1 MEGGTLNP
9 FTQTPES
16 RTAWDRW
23 TADNIPDRAL
33 SGSKAIGL
41 TEGDCRALGMMSG
54 GEIGQL
60 IDPDAYRVPL
70 PAKYWD
76 WRERQKK
83 RWADELA
90 AGEKLLERTARV
102 QAIEDS
108 GVTVTAEEIL
118 RYLQESGNG

>member
-1 MEGGTLNP
+1 MNP
-9 FTQTPES
+9 FTQSPED
-16 RTAWDRW
+16 RAAWQKW
-23 TADNIPDRAL
+23 WADNAPDQAMVSAR
-33 SGSKAIGL
+33 KIGL
-41 TEGDCRALGMMSG
+41 TDADCRSLGMVQG
-54 GEIGQL
+54 REIGQL

-83 RWADELA
+83 RWAENLA
-90 AGEKLLERTARV
+90 AGERLLERVAGV

-108 GVTVTAEEIL
+108 GVTVTAEEIV

>member
-1 MEGGTLNP
+1 MNP
-9 FTQTPES
+9 FTQSPEN

-23 TADNIPDRAL
+23 TADNLPDRAL
-33 SGSKAIGL
+33 SGSKTIGL

-60 IDPDAYRVPL
+60 IDPDAYKVPL
-70 PAKYWD
+70 PEKYWD

-83 RWADELA
+83 RWAENLA
-90 AGEKLLERTARV
+90 AGERLLERAARV
-102 QAIEDS
+102 RAIEDS
-108 GVTVTAEEIL
+108 GVTVTAEEIV